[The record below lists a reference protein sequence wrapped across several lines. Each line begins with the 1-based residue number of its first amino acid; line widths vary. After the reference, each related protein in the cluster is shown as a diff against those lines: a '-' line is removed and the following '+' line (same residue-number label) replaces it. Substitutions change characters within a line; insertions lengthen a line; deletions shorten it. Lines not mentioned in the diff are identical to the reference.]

1 MYRKQT
7 WTQHLNSKVIF
18 MKYKC
23 AYYEDTEGKSFPT
36 HGELSSYLGKGG
48 KVLAGGKKSITKNTP
63 FADKLH
69 HIRVAYDTFG
79 PILNPILR
87 VSEWYE
93 KELYIFEYGADIN
106 LIKTEFPTQFRS
118 FFEIDEEL
126 VDSLEKYNYKYTW
139 LKKYATLIERDIE
152 LIDFIEEHDI
162 GDDGLYNSFPD
173 FIKNTEAFLQQI
185 NDSASVIAEK
195 ACDIFKS
202 GWK

>member
-1 MYRKQT
+1 
-7 WTQHLNSKVIF
+7 

-23 AYYEDTEGKSFPT
+23 AYYEDTDGKSFPS

-69 HIRVAYDTFG
+69 HIRYAYDIFS
-79 PILNPILR
+79 PILNPHLR

-93 KELYIFEYGADIN
+93 KELYIFEYGAEIN

-126 VDSLEKYNYKYTW
+126 IDDLEKYIYKYTW

-173 FIKNTEAFLQQI
+173 FIKNTRKFLKQI
-185 NDSASVIAEK
+185 NDSASVIAAS
-195 ACDIFKS
+195 ACNIFKS

>member
-1 MYRKQT
+1 
-7 WTQHLNSKVIF
+7 

-63 FADKLH
+63 FAEKLH

-79 PILNPILR
+79 VILHPLLR
-87 VSEWYE
+87 ASEWYE

-106 LIKTEFPTQFRS
+106 LIKKEFPTQFRS

-126 VDSLEKYNYKYTW
+126 IDDLEKYNYKYTW

-162 GDDGLYNSFPD
+162 GDENLNKSFPL

>member
-1 MYRKQT
+1 
-7 WTQHLNSKVIF
+7 

-36 HGELSSYLGKGG
+36 HSELSGYLGKGG
-48 KVLAGGKKSITKNTP
+48 KVVFGGKKSITKNTP

-69 HIRVAYDTFG
+69 HIRVAYDIFS
-79 PILNPILR
+79 PILNPHLR

-126 VDSLEKYNYKYTW
+126 VDNLEKYIYKYSW

-162 GDDGLYNSFPD
+162 GDENLNKSFPV
-173 FIKNTEAFLQQI
+173 FIKNTEIFLKQI
-185 NDSASVIAEK
+185 NDSASVIAER